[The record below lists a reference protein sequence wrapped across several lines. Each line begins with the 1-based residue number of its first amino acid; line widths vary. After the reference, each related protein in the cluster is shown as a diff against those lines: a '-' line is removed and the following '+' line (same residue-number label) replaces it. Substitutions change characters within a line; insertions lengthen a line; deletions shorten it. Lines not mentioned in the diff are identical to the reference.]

1 MSMKEIKREVVTQQ
15 TIYEVTKG
23 ELDKIKQEARL
34 EGRKDILEYI
44 IFAVKH
50 YYLTMNIA
58 GMCECYH
65 DIVKFV
71 AGDSDRIKNTAN
83 YSFLDYINNYK

>member
-1 MSMKEIKREVVTQQ
+1 MLMKEIKREVVTQQ
-15 TIYEVTKG
+15 TIYEVTKE
-23 ELDKIKQEARL
+23 ELDKIKQDARL

-50 YYLTMNIA
+50 YYFKMNIG

-71 AGDSDRIKNTAN
+71 VGDSDRIKNTAD
-83 YSFLDYINNYK
+83 YSFWDYINNCK

>member
-1 MSMKEIKREVVTQQ
+1 MVMKEIKREVVSDQ
-15 TIYEVTKG
+15 TIYEVTKE
-23 ELDKIKQEARL
+23 ELDKIKQDARF

-44 IFAVKH
+44 TFAIKH
-50 YYLTMNIA
+50 YYFKSNIA

-71 AGDSDRIKNTAN
+71 VGDSHTIKNTAN
-83 YSFLDYINNYK
+83 YSFWDYMNNYK